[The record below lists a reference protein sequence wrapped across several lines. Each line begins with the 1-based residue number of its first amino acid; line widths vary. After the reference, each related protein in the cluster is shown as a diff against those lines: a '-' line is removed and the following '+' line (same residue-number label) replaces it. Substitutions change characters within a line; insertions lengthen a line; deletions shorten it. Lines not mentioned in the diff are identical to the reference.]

1 MTGVMLHILRNSA
14 QELGLFL
21 SFIYSL
27 TPFILWLIILYYLI
41 FSAKNFQLLVI
52 GSSFSWLSLNTPI
65 YMAFKK
71 MYLCIYQFLAVW
83 VTYCVQAFP
92 GCSGW
97 AALSW
102 RAGVSRLQLLLLQV
116 RGSGLTAPVTAV
128 CGLSSC
134 GAWAKFPRA
143 TWNHL
148 RPGSKAVSPARAGEF
163 LSSRPQWTLTGHVES
178 AVHDVTIYRD
188 GSVL

>member
-1 MTGVMLHILRNSA
+1 MYGSHLMTGVMLHILRNSA

-27 TPFILWLIILYYLI
+27 IPFILCLIILYYFI

-52 GSSFSWLSLNTPI
+52 GNSFSWLSLNTPV
-65 YMAFKK
+65 YMALKK

-83 VTYCVQAFP
+83 VSYCVRAFP
-92 GCSGW
+92 GCGGR

-102 RAGVSRLQLLLLQV
+102 SAGVSRLQLLLLQA

-134 GAWAKFPRA
+134 GAWA
-143 TWNHL
+143 
-148 RPGSKAVSPARAGEF
+148 VSP
-163 LSSRPQWTLTGHVES
+163 SRVES
-178 AVHDVTIYRD
+178 SQTGEQSCVPCKGR
-188 GSVL
+188 